1 VPEILP
7 NIPDS
12 NIIGALIGLRATVLM
27 QGDAPVR
34 KMLYMIT
41 TRILLATIASC
52 VALNAVLAQSP
63 RRGTTSRPSTT
74 KPAPTP
80 TPAVASPP
88 PTPVPAANIDA
99 TTIAVVN
106 GQIISAS
113 EIETQVKE
121 IILKDPDPYL
131 HDYYTDPNK
140 AIREA
145 RQRAVDARVSSLLI
159 AAEAKKRGKTTD
171 EIIASEINS
180 HIPTPTDQEIKAA
193 YDANRDQ
200 VGGADLESIRTEL
213 INFIRNQ
220 RSQELYAAFVSRLRM
235 THVVTKGADVNTPN
249 LAPGTVLVA
258 VNGEPLRIET
268 INERMKAYGYKL
280 EMKIYGVRRQVLDRR
295 VNDLLVVAE
304 ANKRKVGPEEI
315 VRTEI
320 TDKLRTPTDA
330 EVTKFYE
337 DNKARIRGDL
347 AGARTAIV
355 NYLQEDQQSKLE
367 DALAERLRAGAKV
380 QLLLKEP
387 EAPVMNVNLAGGASR
402 GDVNA
407 TVTVVEFT
415 DFQCSACGG
424 MYPIV
429 EDVLKSYGNRVHFV
443 MRNFPLTTAHPN
455 AFNAAQ
461 AAEAAKAQGKFW
473 EYIDLLFKNQTA
485 LEVDSLKKYATQVGL
500 DRKRFDT
507 EFDSGKYEQI
517 VRKDIEE
524 GEAYGIDSTPTFF
537 INGIVLTEYS
547 GEGLRAAIEKAF
559 ARAKRP

>member
-1 VPEILP
+1 
-7 NIPDS
+7 
-12 NIIGALIGLRATVLM
+12 M

-63 RRGTTSRPSTT
+63 RRGTSSRPSTT
-74 KPAPTP
+74 RPAPTP
-80 TPAVASPP
+80 THAVASPQ

-113 EIETQVKE
+113 DIETQVKE

-145 RQRAVDARVSSLLI
+145 RQRAVDARVSSMLI

-200 VGGADLESIRTEL
+200 VGGADLESIRNEL

-235 THVVTKGADVNTPN
+235 TNVVTKGADVNTPN

-280 EMKIYGVRRQVLDRR
+280 EMKIYGVRRKVLDRR

-337 DNKARIRGDL
+337 ENKARIRGDL
-347 AGARTAIV
+347 AGTRPAIV
-355 NYLQEDQQSKLE
+355 NYLQEEQQSKLE
-367 DALAERLRAGAKV
+367 DALAEKLRAGAKV
-380 QLLLKEP
+380 QVLLKEP

-407 TVTVVEFT
+407 AVTVVEFT

-429 EDVLKSYGNRVHFV
+429 EDVLKSYGNRIHFV
-443 MRNFPLTTAHPN
+443 MRNFPLTTVHPN

-461 AAEAAKAQGKFW
+461 AAEAAKTQGKFW
-473 EYIDLLFKNQTA
+473 EYIDLLFKNQTT
-485 LEVDSLKKYATQVGL
+485 LDVDSLKKYATKVGL

-507 EFDSGKYEQI
+507 EFDSGKYEPI
-517 VRKDIEE
+517 IRKDIEE
-524 GEAYGIDSTPTFF
+524 GEGYGIDSTPTFF
-537 INGIVLTEYS
+537 INGVVLTEYS
-547 GEGLRAAIEKAF
+547 EAGLRAAIEKAF
-559 ARAKRP
+559 AKADKKP